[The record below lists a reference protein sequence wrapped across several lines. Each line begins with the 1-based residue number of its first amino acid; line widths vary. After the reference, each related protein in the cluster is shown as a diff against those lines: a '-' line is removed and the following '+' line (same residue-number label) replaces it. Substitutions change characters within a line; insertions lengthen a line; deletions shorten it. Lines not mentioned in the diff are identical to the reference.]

1 MKLHIDWKRKN
12 RGMTNIWSIEWIIRR
27 INTEKSMEI
36 LIKGDK
42 TYNNKKRLEIRKKH
56 AKNFK
61 GNFKFL

>member
-1 MKLHIDWKRKN
+1 
-12 RGMTNIWSIEWIIRR
+12 
-27 INTEKSMEI
+27 MEI